1 MQLRQ
6 DDAERVE
13 RVCAALRDAPG
24 IPDHM
29 KAVYAR
35 TILSHCRDCPAPIT
49 KPKRFNLFRRG
60 KKP

>member
-6 DDAERVE
+6 GDAERVE
-13 RVCAALRDAPG
+13 LVCAALRDAPG
-24 IPDHM
+24 ISDDM

-35 TILSHCRDCPAPIT
+35 TILGHYRDCPAPVT
-49 KPKRFNLFRRG
+49 KSKRFILFQRG